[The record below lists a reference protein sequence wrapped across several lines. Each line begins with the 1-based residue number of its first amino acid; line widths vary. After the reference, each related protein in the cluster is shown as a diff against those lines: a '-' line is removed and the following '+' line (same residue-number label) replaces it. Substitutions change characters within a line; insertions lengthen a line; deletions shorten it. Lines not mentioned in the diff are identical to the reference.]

1 MSLLVQHISMPI
13 ETETNAGVVC
23 LQREAWW
30 TLLFRMSNVFIY
42 FQKQEKGSIFPR
54 NRNSLLKMD
63 TEMKSSMMY
72 LQPFIYPFLQMKFI
86 LGHHRMNLQWFHCF
100 FSLVS
105 CCSVDSLVR
114 QCFQDGAG
122 KKEKKYRNL
131 HSFSLSVMILQN
143 LK

>member
-86 LGHHRMNLQWFHCF
+86 LGHHRMNLQWFH
-100 FSLVS
+100 S
-105 CCSVDSLVR
+105 SVWFHVALLIVQYDSAFR
-114 QCFQDGAG
+114 MERGRRR
-122 KKEKKYRNL
+122 RNIETCTPS
-131 HSFSLSVMILQN
+131 HYP
-143 LK
+143 